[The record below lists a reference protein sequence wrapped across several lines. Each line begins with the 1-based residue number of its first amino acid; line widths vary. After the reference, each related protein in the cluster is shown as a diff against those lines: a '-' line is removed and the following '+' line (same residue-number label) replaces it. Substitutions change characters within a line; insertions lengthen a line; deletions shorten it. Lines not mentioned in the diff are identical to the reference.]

1 MAVFQNNLLMGA
13 ASQAGGSVYSID
25 QSIRFNDD
33 DSPKLQR
40 TFSSAGTEETF
51 TFSCWFKRGNTGA
64 GLGDSSQGLAI
75 FSGGSSGNNYGEIRI
90 DSSGYGVQDSL
101 HFYNINGGAFNMQL
115 VTTRLFRDPSAW
127 YHIVCVMDTTKAIAS
142 ERMRIYVNGARETSF
157 STETYPSQ
165 NTASNYNTA
174 SEHGVGVSLGI
185 RSFDGYFAEVQF
197 LDGLALDSSYFGET
211 NENGIWVPK
220 EYSGSY
226 GTNGFYIK
234 GADASSLGADSSGNG
249 NNFASSGLTSADQ
262 MADSPTNNHAV
273 MNLLDTNTT
282 PNWTAS
288 NGNLDISWNGANYTN
303 HLFSTLAMPPTGK
316 WYFEIKFVSDSNQVL
331 LNQIMRIGLMRDDFN
346 AAMVQTTYAGVN
358 LTDSATDP
366 EIYLV
371 LGNAGNSC
379 QLSGMGNSIYNVGGS
394 ISAGDVINFAR
405 DGTNLWV
412 GKNGTY
418 YNSGNPATGSNPSL
432 SELQLR
438 SYRANMHF
446 TGTSASLG
454 TAVLHAFFG
463 ADKSIGSGT
472 GFNNTVPT
480 GFLALNTTN
489 LGS

>member
-1 MAVFQNNLLMGA
+1 MVFSNTLLAGSSA
-13 ASQAGGSVYSID
+13 QGGSVHSIE

-33 DSPKLQR
+33 DSAYMSR
-40 TFSSAGTEETF
+40 TLSASNRKTF
-51 TFSCWFKRGNTGA
+51 TISLWAKRSNLNSNMNMFGPQTNNTG
-64 GLGDSSQGLAI
+64 
-75 FSGGSSGNNYGEIRI
+75 SGT
-90 DSSGYGVQDSL
+90 YGVLRFPTGDTL
-101 HFYNINGGAFNMQL
+101 EFFDYTNGTTNWFYS
-115 VTTRLFRDPSAW
+115 TSTRVFRDSSAW
-127 YHIVCVMDTTKAIAS
+127 YHIVASFDTTNAIPS
-142 ERMRIYVNGARETSF
+142 ERIKVYINGQRETGWSGNSYPTLNYEGQWNNNLSHEIGAIQRG
-157 STETYPSQ
+157 STNQY
-165 NTASNYNTA
+165 
-174 SEHGVGVSLGI
+174 
-185 RSFDGYFAEVQF
+185 FDGYLSEIVF
-197 LDGLALDSSYFGET
+197 LDGTATDCNSFGEF
-211 NENGIWVPK
+211 NDSGIWIPK
-220 EYSGSY
+220 DVSGLTF
-226 GTNGFYIK
+226 GTNGFHID
-234 GADASSLGADSSGNG
+234 GRDASDLGDDESGNG
-249 NNFASSGLTSADQ
+249 NDFTTSGLATHDQ
-262 MADSPTNNHAV
+262 MADTPTNNHAV

-288 NGNLDISWNGANYTN
+288 NGNLDISWVGENYTN
-303 HLFSTLAMPPTGK
+303 HLFSTLSMPPTGK
-316 WYFEIKFVSDSNQVL
+316 WYFEIKFVSDSNTIL
-331 LNQIMRIGLMRDDFN
+331 LNQSMRIGLMRDDFN

-371 LGNAGNSC
+371 LGIAGNSC

-405 DGTNLWV
+405 EGTNLWV

-432 SELQLR
+432 SDLQLR

-463 ADKSIGSGT
+463 ADKSVGSGT
-472 GFNNTVPT
+472 GFNNTVPS